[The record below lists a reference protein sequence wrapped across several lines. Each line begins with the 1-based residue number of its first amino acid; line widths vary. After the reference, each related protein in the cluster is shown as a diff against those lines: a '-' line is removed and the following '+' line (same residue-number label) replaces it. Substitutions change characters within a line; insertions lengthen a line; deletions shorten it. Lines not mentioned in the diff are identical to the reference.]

1 MPELPD
7 LLHVVARL
15 RERLHGREVVSER
28 VKEPVVLRFTV
39 KGNLSLLLGR
49 RLLDVFRKSHFVV
62 FRFDGLDLAVN
73 PMLAGR
79 FRFALAGAKDE
90 ASLGFALGFGPLQES
105 AAPAFAA
112 EASFPASRD
121 SLAASRN
128 LEGSA
133 EAQTRSPAS
142 SPLDP
147 TATRRV
153 ENVEL
158 RYLDDKA
165 MGKAYLIASD
175 DWKAIP
181 GMQAGGIDVLSRE
194 FAAERFISLVKHRR
208 DQVRVFLLDK
218 KALDSI
224 GNAYA
229 DEILFEA
236 GLHPKTFCRSLGHD
250 DALRLHGAIVKVM
263 KEAAAEVA
271 ARDEPIEVKVRDFLK
286 VRLKDICP
294 RCGGKIR
301 TAGVRGMD
309 AYFCPRCQPATRPGF
324 VDWRKT
330 GR

>member
-7 LLHVVARL
+7 LLHVVSRL
-15 RERLHGREVVSER
+15 RERLLGRELAAER
-28 VKEPVVLRFTV
+28 VKEPVLLRFTV

-62 FRFDGLDLAVN
+62 FRFEGLDLAVN

-79 FRFALAGAKDE
+79 FRFAAPGERDE
-90 ASLGFALGFGPLQES
+90 ASLGFALCFS
-105 AAPAFAA
+105 AAADAA
-112 EASFPASRD
+112 
-121 SLAASRN
+121 
-128 LEGSA
+128 
-133 EAQTRSPAS
+133 
-142 SPLDP
+142 
-147 TATRRV
+147 V
-153 ENVEL
+153 EC
-158 RYLDDKA
+158 RYLDDKS
-165 MGKAYLIASD
+165 MGKAYLIACD
-175 DWKAIP
+175 DWRAIP
-181 GMQAGGIDVLSRE
+181 GMQTGGVDILSRE
-194 FAAERFISLVKHRR
+194 FTAERFLSLLKHRR

-218 KALDSI
+218 KALDSV

-236 GLHPKTFCRSLGHD
+236 GIHPKTFCRSLSRD
-250 DALRLHGAIVKVM
+250 DGRRLFAAIVRVM

-271 ARDEPIEVKVRDFLK
+271 ARGEPIEVKVRDFLK
-286 VRLKDICP
+286 VRLKEVCP

-324 VDWRKT
+324 VDWTRT

>member
-7 LLHVVARL
+7 LLHVVSRL
-15 RERLHGREVVSER
+15 RERLTGREAVAER
-28 VKEPVVLRFTV
+28 VREPVVLRVTV

-49 RLLDVFRKSHFVV
+49 RLLEVFRKSHFVV
-62 FRFDGLDLAVN
+62 FRFEGLDLAVN

-79 FRFALAGAKDE
+79 FRFADVGEKDE
-90 ASLGFALGFGPLQES
+90 AALAFALGFADRPGGD
-105 AAPAFAA
+105 AA
-112 EASFPASRD
+112 
-121 SLAASRN
+121 L
-128 LEGSA
+128 
-133 EAQTRSPAS
+133 
-142 SPLDP
+142 
-147 TATRRV
+147 
-153 ENVEL
+153 EL
-158 RYLDDKA
+158 RYVDDKS

-181 GMQAGGIDVLSRE
+181 GMQTGGLDVLSRE
-194 FAAERFISLVKHRR
+194 FTAERFVSLLKHRR

-236 GLHPKTFCRSLGHD
+236 GIHPKSFCRSLGHD
-250 DALRLHGAIVKVM
+250 DARRLHGAIGKVI

-271 ARDEPIEVKVRDFLK
+271 TRNEPIEVKVRDFLK
-286 VRLKDICP
+286 VRLRDVCP
-294 RCGGKIR
+294 RCGAKIR
-301 TAGVRGMD
+301 KAGVKGMD
-309 AYFCPRCQPATRPGF
+309 AYFCPHCQPATRPGF